1 MITHEETYQI
11 ICIDQ
16 NYHKLIGILLSRL
29 TNTTQKINFA
39 EKLEKE
45 NGAKMFF
52 IAEKQKKAILNFS
65 LD

>member
-1 MITHEETYQI
+1 MIIHEETYQI

-52 IAEKQKKAILNFS
+52 IAEKQKKAILIFF

>member
-1 MITHEETYQI
+1 MIIHEETYQI